1 MTFGLYIQDLTNGEV
16 IYHKEGDV
24 YSLMGWSSKNFPL
37 LYDGGQLF
45 ELAFIVDSLKE
56 INLAIEQNKFRLNE
70 IKVETDSSVIMLL
83 DSLQKDSKTK
93 LYNTQTRE
101 IGRYHLKTGEIDWLT
116 RDGYKKSNL
125 DIYIKK

>member
-1 MTFGLYIQDLTNGEV
+1 M
-16 IYHKEGDV
+16 
-24 YSLMGWSSKNFPL
+24 SKNFPL

-56 INLAIEQNKFRLNE
+56 INLATEQNKFRLNE
-70 IKVETDSSVIMLL
+70 IKVETDGWVIVLY
-83 DSLQKDSKTK
+83 SLQKDSKTK
-93 LYNTQTRE
+93 LSILKRE
-101 IGRYHLKTGEIDWLT
+101 IGRYHLKTGEIDSLT